1 VLDVG
6 ENSMSDPVSAERTAE
21 RLLALMPRFA
31 DWAAA
36 SLRAKR
42 DEGDPSFRQLIVLF
56 QIRNGATSPV
66 ALANRLGIS
75 RAVVTGLLD
84 RLEQR
89 GFVQREA
96 DPTDRRRLRLV
107 VTPAG
112 IAASQRLGRAVVADL
127 ARQLATGDAVS
138 LAALATAL
146 PLLEQSIDALHAQTP
161 ATDDAPGSGDPW
173 DEAAPS
179 VQPTALAALP
189 A

>member
-1 VLDVG
+1 MGSVAVSETPDV
-6 ENSMSDPVSAERTAE
+6 DQIAA

-31 DWAAA
+31 DWAGA

-42 DEGDPSFRQLIVLF
+42 DEGDPSFRQLVVLF
-56 QIRNGATSPV
+56 QIRNGAASPI

-89 GFVQREA
+89 GLVRREA
-96 DPTDRRRLRLV
+96 DLTDRRRLRLV

-112 IAASQRLGRAVVADL
+112 LAASERLGRAVVADL
-127 ARQLATGDAVS
+127 ARQLAAGDRAS

-146 PLLEQSIDALHAQTP
+146 PLLEQSIDALHARTP
-161 ATDDAPGSGDPW
+161 AEDDSSSTGDPW
-173 DEAAPS
+173 REPETGRQPAP
-179 VQPTALAALP
+179 VAVALLA
-189 A
+189 

>member
-1 VLDVG
+1 VDDKA
-6 ENSMSDPVSAERTAE
+6 MSDPENVEQLAA

-42 DEGDPSFRQLIVLF
+42 DEGDPSFRQLVVLF
-56 QIRNGATSPV
+56 QIRQGVTSPV
-66 ALANRLGIS
+66 ALASRLGIS

-89 GFVQREA
+89 GLVRREA

-112 IAASQRLGRAVVADL
+112 IAASQRLGQAVVADL
-127 ARQLATGDAVS
+127 ARQLVMGDAAA

-161 ATDDAPGSGDPW
+161 AHDTPPGPGDPW
-173 DEAAPS
+173 DEPAPS
-179 VQPTALAALP
+179 AQPVALAALP

>member
-1 VLDVG
+1 
-6 ENSMSDPVSAERTAE
+6 MSEAPNAEQVAA
-21 RLLALMPRFA
+21 RLLTLIPRFA

-42 DEGDPSFRQLIVLF
+42 DEGDPSFRQLVVLF
-56 QIRNGATSPV
+56 QIQQGATSPV

-89 GFVQREA
+89 EFIQREA

-112 IAASQRLGRAVVADL
+112 IDASQRLGRAVVADL
-127 ARQLATGDAVS
+127 ARQLAAGDAET
-138 LAALATAL
+138 LAMLAMAL
-146 PLLEQSIDALHAQTP
+146 PLLEQSIDALHARVP
-161 ATDDAPGSGDPW
+161 SSDVLPGSGDPW
-173 DEAAPS
+173 DEAAPTGQS
-179 VQPTALAALP
+179 TMMAAVP

>member
-1 VLDVG
+1 MRESQTTEQL
-6 ENSMSDPVSAERTAE
+6 AA
-21 RLLALMPRFA
+21 RLLLLIPRFA
-31 DWAAA
+31 DWAAS

-42 DEGDPSFRQLIVLF
+42 DEGDPSFRQLVVLF
-56 QIRNGATSPV
+56 QIRNGAASPI

-89 GFVQREA
+89 GLVRREG

-112 IAASQRLGRAVVADL
+112 VAASERLGQAVVADL
-127 ARQLATGDAVS
+127 ARQLAVGDAAS
-138 LAALATAL
+138 LAALAMAL
-146 PLLEQSIDALHAQTP
+146 PLLEQSIDALHVQTP
-161 ATDDAPGSGDPW
+161 ATGDLPGTGDPW
-173 DEAAPS
+173 AEPETGL
-179 VQPTALAALP
+179 QPAALAVALP

>member
-1 VLDVG
+1 MSESPDVF
-6 ENSMSDPVSAERTAE
+6 DQVAA
-21 RLLALMPRFA
+21 RLLALMPRFV
-31 DWAAA
+31 DWGAA

-42 DEGDPSFRQLIVLF
+42 GDGDPSFRQLVVLF
-56 QIRNGATSPV
+56 QIRNGAASPI

-75 RAVVTGLLD
+75 RAVVTGLID
-84 RLEQR
+84 RLELR
-89 GFVQREA
+89 GLVRREG

-112 IAASQRLGRAVVADL
+112 VAASERLGQAVVADL
-127 ARQLATGDAVS
+127 ARQLAAGDAAS

-161 ATDDAPGSGDPW
+161 ASYDPSSTGDPW
-173 DEAAPS
+173 EEPETGQQPAP
-179 VQPTALAALP
+179 VAVALP

>member
-1 VLDVG
+1 
-6 ENSMSDPVSAERTAE
+6 MSEPADAEQLAT
-21 RLLALMPRFA
+21 RLLTLAPRFA

-42 DEGDPSFRQLIVLF
+42 DEGDPSFRQLVVLF
-56 QIRNGATSPV
+56 QIRQGVTSPV

-89 GFVQREA
+89 GLVRREA

-112 IAASQRLGRAVVADL
+112 IAASQRLGQAVVADL
-127 ARQLATGDAVS
+127 ARQLAVGDAAS
-138 LAALATAL
+138 LAALAAAL
-146 PLLEQSIDALHAQTP
+146 PLLEESVDALHAQTP
-161 ATDDAPGSGDPW
+161 ANDDAPGIGDPW

-179 VQPTALAALP
+179 VQPAALAALP

>member
-1 VLDVG
+1 
-6 ENSMSDPVSAERTAE
+6 MSESPDAEQVAA
-21 RLLALMPRFA
+21 RLLTLAPRFA

-56 QIRNGATSPV
+56 QIRQGVASPV

-89 GFVQREA
+89 GLVRREA

-127 ARQLATGDAVS
+127 ARQLAGGDAES
-138 LAALATAL
+138 LAALAAAL
-146 PLLEQSIDALHAQTP
+146 PLLEQSIDALHAQIP
-161 ATDDAPGSGDPW
+161 ARDDQPGCGDPW
-173 DEAAPS
+173 GEAAPGARPA
-179 VQPTALAALP
+179 VLAGLP

>member
-1 VLDVG
+1 
-6 ENSMSDPVSAERTAE
+6 MSDAESAEQLAA

-89 GFVQREA
+89 GMVRREA

-112 IAASQRLGRAVVADL
+112 IAASQRLGQAVVADL
-127 ARQLATGDAVS
+127 ARQLAAGEGAS
-138 LAALATAL
+138 LAALAAAL

-161 ATDDAPGSGDPW
+161 ASDDPPGVGDPW
-173 DEAAPS
+173 DDAAPS
-179 VQPTALAALP
+179 GQRAALAALP